1 MMVMRRRALI
11 VVLAA
16 LGLMACGGV
25 PPAVN
30 IQHWVGRPAA
40 DLAREWGTPT
50 RELPDGSQRILVYEE
65 MVQTRTKDLTQDQA
79 KKNVGAS
86 PPPSVMGST
95 AYARSYLFWVD
106 ASGKITQTQVR
117 EQ

>member
-1 MMVMRRRALI
+1 MHPRTLI
-11 VVLAA
+11 VVLTT

-25 PPAVN
+25 PPPVN
-30 IQHWVGRPAA
+30 IQPWVGRPAA

-50 RELPDGSQRILVYEE
+50 RELADGGQRILVYEE
-65 MVQTRTKDLTQDQA
+65 MVQTRTRDLTQDQA
-79 KKNVGAS
+79 KKNVGAT
-86 PPPSVMGST
+86 PPPSVMGSS

-106 ASGKITQTQVR
+106 ASGKITQAQVR